1 MVKGVDY
8 MKKLKV
14 KEYKN
19 FESIRKVREDG
30 TEYWHARDLSKVLE
44 YAEWRNFL
52 KVLDKAK
59 IAC

>member
-1 MVKGVDY
+1 

-30 TEYWHARDLSKVLE
+30 IEYWCARELCNVLQYSKWENFSKVI
-44 YAEWRNFL
+44 
-52 KVLDKAK
+52 DKAK